1 MHVPPHDGL
10 NEITNWK
17 GIIPQWRHNGGEF
30 ENEQGN
36 WSDFHG
42 NGGKRTKRTSEE
54 EKKKKNQATS
64 ALSWRFVALQSHSFF
79 FDWT

>member
-10 NEITNWK
+10 NDITNWR

-42 NGGKRTKRTSEE
+42 NGGNEHR
-54 EKKKKNQATS
+54 KKKKKKSGNFGT
-64 ALSWRFVALQSHSFF
+64 FVALRCASVSFF
-79 FDWT
+79 LFRLDLT

>member
-10 NEITNWK
+10 NDITNWR
-17 GIIPQWRHNGGEF
+17 GIIPQWRHDGGEL
-30 ENEQGN
+30 ENELGN

-54 EKKKKNQATS
+54 EKKKKIRQLRHFRGASLRLGLLFRLDLT
-64 ALSWRFVALQSHSFF
+64 
-79 FDWT
+79 